1 MNKRIVIVLPLALIV
16 GALLY
21 HLAYRD
27 SAPDAT
33 PQRMSQPA
41 ATASAFLRPPGT
53 GRATNKPDVP
63 PEQLAER
70 EVPTN
75 IYARLLAGEE
85 IPPLTPEQIAPYLE
99 ANHRNAESLIAGYLA
114 AGHQKA
120 LLDEAKQKYPNDP
133 HVAYFAA
140 VKADSPEERQQ
151 WVNAFKQAAP
161 DNPLPNYLS
170 ALDHFKDQQTGA
182 ALQDLAAAAAQPKYQ
197 DYSVDFIQS
206 SMEAYL
212 AAGYSEVDAKGVAG
226 AELILPQLA
235 QLKQLGVNLADYEKS
250 AQQAGDTASAQAAM
264 QAGMTMGQRLEE
276 QGGGNVLITDLV
288 GIAVERLALGAMD
301 PTSPYGDSGQ
311 TVQDQ
316 IDQAINRRQTIRAM
330 VDQFQAIEPQISEP
344 DLISYFDRRMT
355 SGEQAAEQW
364 VIRKYGEK

>member
-1 MNKRIVIVLPLALIV
+1 
-16 GALLY
+16 
-21 HLAYRD
+21 
-27 SAPDAT
+27 
-33 PQRMSQPA
+33 
-41 ATASAFLRPPGT
+41 
-53 GRATNKPDVP
+53 
-63 PEQLAER
+63 
-70 EVPTN
+70 
-75 IYARLLAGEE
+75 
-85 IPPLTPEQIAPYLE
+85 
-99 ANHRNAESLIAGYLA
+99 
-114 AGHQKA
+114 
-120 LLDEAKQKYPNDP
+120 
-133 HVAYFAA
+133 

-182 ALQDLAAAAAQPKYQ
+182 ALQDLAVAATQPKYQ
-197 DYSVDFIQS
+197 DYSVDFMQS

-212 AAGYSEVDAKGVAG
+212 AAGYSQVDAKGVAG

-250 AQQAGDTASAQAAM
+250 AQLAGDTASAQAAM

-301 PTSPYGDSGQ
+301 PTSAYGDSGQ

-316 IDQAINRRQTIRAM
+316 IDQAVGRRQAIRAM
-330 VDQFQAIEPQISEP
+330 VDQFQAIEPEISEP
-344 DLISYFDRRMT
+344 DMVSYFDRRMS
-355 SGEQAAEQW
+355 SGELAAEQW
-364 VIRKYGEK
+364 VIRKYGAK